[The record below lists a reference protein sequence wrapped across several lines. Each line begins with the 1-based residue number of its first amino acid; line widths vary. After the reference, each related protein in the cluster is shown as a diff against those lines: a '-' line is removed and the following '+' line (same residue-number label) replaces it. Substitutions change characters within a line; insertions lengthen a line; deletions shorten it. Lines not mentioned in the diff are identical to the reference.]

1 MGRPGAL
8 TIPTLSR
15 LPAKGG
21 NLKGRVLVERLL
33 AAALIAYTGL
43 MNFAIWRAPRTPVL
57 SLRGVIAAKPY
68 AISLAAYRE
77 AIERAIAL
85 AKARKH
91 LILAIESPGGSPVQS
106 DLVASFIRERA
117 DECGVRVLAVIGDV
131 GASGGY
137 WIACAA
143 DEIFANRMSIVGSI
157 GVIGGGFGFAEFIA
171 RHGIERRLYTAG
183 EHKARL
189 DPFRPEVA
197 DDILFT
203 KELLQDMHAEFKD
216 WVRTRRGS
224 RLGSEAA
231 VFDGSYM
238 LGTKAKTLGLI
249 DGFGSVDSLV
259 RDMGGKRARPILI
272 EPKRS
277 RGIMRLM
284 GRSVAEAIADVAE
297 ERLMRPGMRL

>member
-1 MGRPGAL
+1 MVFVATAIG
-8 TIPTLSR
+8 
-15 LPAKGG
+15 
-21 NLKGRVLVERLL
+21 
-33 AAALIAYTGL
+33 YTPS
-43 MNFAIWRAPRTPVL
+43 MNILFWRAPRIPVL

-68 AISLAAYRE
+68 AIHLAAYRE
-77 AIERAIAL
+77 AIERAFAL
-85 AKARKH
+85 AKAHKR

-106 DLVASFIRERA
+106 DLVAHFIRQRA
-117 DECGVRVLAVIGDV
+117 TEEDVKVLAVIGDV

-189 DPFRPEVA
+189 DPFRPEDA

-203 KELLQDMHAEFKD
+203 KDLLQDLHAEFKD
-216 WVRTRRGS
+216 WVRTRRGE
-224 RLGSEAA
+224 RLGPEDS

-238 LGTKAKTLGLI
+238 LGSKAKTLGLI
-249 DGFGSVDSLV
+249 DGFGDIDSLV
-259 RDMGGKRARPILI
+259 RDIGGRRAKPLVI
-272 EPKRS
+272 EPRRP
-277 RGIMRLM
+277 RGLMRFM
-284 GRSVAEAIADVAE
+284 GRSAIEAAWDVAE
-297 ERLMRPGMRL
+297 ERLISARVHL

>member
-1 MGRPGAL
+1 M
-8 TIPTLSR
+8 
-15 LPAKGG
+15 
-21 NLKGRVLVERLL
+21 NL
-33 AAALIAYTGL
+33 
-43 MNFAIWRAPRTPVL
+43 AIWRAPRIPVL
-57 SLRGVIAAKPY
+57 SLRGIIAAKPY
-68 AISLAAYRE
+68 AISLATYRE
-77 AIERAIAL
+77 PIERAFAL
-85 AKARKH
+85 AKASKR
-91 LILAIESPGGSPVQS
+91 LILSIESPGGSPVQS
-106 DLVASFIRERA
+106 DLVASLIRKHAE
-117 DECGVRVLAVIGDV
+117 ESEVRVLAVIGDV

-189 DPFRPEVA
+189 DPFRPEVP

-203 KELLQDMHAEFKD
+203 KELLEDMHTEFKD
-216 WVRTRRGS
+216 WVRARRGS

-249 DGFGSVDSLV
+249 DGFGSIDSLV
-259 RDMGGKRARPILI
+259 HDIGGRRAKPVMI
-272 EPKRS
+272 EPKRP
-277 RGIMRLM
+277 RGIMRFM
-284 GRSVAEAIADVAE
+284 GRSAVETLVDVAE
-297 ERLMRPGMRL
+297 DRLMWPGLRF